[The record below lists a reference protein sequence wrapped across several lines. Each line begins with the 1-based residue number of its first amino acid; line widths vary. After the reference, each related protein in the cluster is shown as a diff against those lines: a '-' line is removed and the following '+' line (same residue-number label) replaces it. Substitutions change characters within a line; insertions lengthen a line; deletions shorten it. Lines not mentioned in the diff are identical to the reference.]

1 MIALLAIS
9 GAPAGA
15 HPVAAPSPASL
26 WRDWQPEWW
35 SAVLLLVLAGA
46 YASGVR
52 RLWHHAGRRATFHVI
67 PLTAFALAWCT
78 LCFAMLSPLHALGS
92 ALFAAHMLQ
101 HELLVV
107 VAAPLLVVA
116 RVDVGLLWAASPR
129 IRRCLARRPVFS
141 SLWSWCASIP
151 GSTLLHGVI
160 LWIWHATP
168 LYEASLHHEVVH
180 ALQHATFLASALLFW
195 QAMLGPMRTAKVT
208 ADRMRSV
215 AALFLTTLHTVVLGA
230 LITMS
235 SRPWFAAYRDSTFVW
250 GLSPLEDQQLAGLV
264 MWVPGGIA
272 YFAVALHRLAPVL
285 YGDDTRM
292 VSQTKL

>member
-1 MIALLAIS
+1 MLF
-9 GAPAGA
+9 
-15 HPVAAPSPASL
+15 
-26 WRDWQPEWW
+26 R
-35 SAVLLLVLAGA
+35 SAVA

-52 RLWHHAGRRATFHVI
+52 RLWLHAGRRATFSVL
-67 PLTAFALAWCT
+67 PLTAFVLAWCT
-78 LCFAMLSPLHALGS
+78 LCLALLSPLHALGS

-129 IRRCLARRPVFS
+129 ARRWLSRQPVFS
-141 SLWSWCASIP
+141 SWWSSCASIP
-151 GSTLLHGVI
+151 GATLLHGVI
-160 LWIWHATP
+160 LWIWHAPP
-168 LYEASLHHEVVH
+168 LYQASLDHEVVH

-195 QAMLGPMRTAKVT
+195 QAMLGPVRTASAA

-215 AALFLTTLHTVVLGA
+215 VALFLTTLHTVVLGA

-235 SRPWFAAYRDSTFVW
+235 SRPWFAAYRDSTIAW
-250 GLSPLEDQQLAGLV
+250 GLSHLEDQQLAGLV

-285 YGDDTRM
+285 GRDDVLR
-292 VSQTKL
+292 QFR